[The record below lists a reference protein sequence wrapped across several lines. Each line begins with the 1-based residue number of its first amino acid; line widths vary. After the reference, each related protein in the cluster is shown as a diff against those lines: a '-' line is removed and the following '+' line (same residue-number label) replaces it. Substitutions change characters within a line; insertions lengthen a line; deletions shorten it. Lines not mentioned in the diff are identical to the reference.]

1 VIYLKQYVFSAE
13 TLSYV
18 IEKLKEKFATKQ
30 EFDTKVDKIEGKVLS
45 TNDYSDNHVQKNNQ
59 SFNDI
64 IVSNQTDTEIEL
76 TFKSNEKNH
85 IVTIPYDK
93 HKKSAMFVYQ
103 QENFECME
111 NVEHQIRYEYISCL
125 SEGIHSLIFEVV
137 RNGETIKEEIG
148 YNYDSVPDYYSYVPN
163 LGDTEIRVYFIDPEG
178 TKTGIT
184 YLKPNVK
191 S

>member
-1 VIYLKQYVFSAE
+1 MKQYVFSAE

-30 EFDTKVDKIEGKVLS
+30 EFDTKVDKVEGKILS
-45 TNDYSDNHVQKNNQ
+45 TNDYSDDYVQKNNQ

-64 IVSNQTDTEIEL
+64 TVSNQTDTEIEL
-76 TFKSNEKNH
+76 TFKSNEKNY

-93 HKKSAMFVYQ
+93 YKESAMFVYQ
-103 QENFECME
+103 QENFECTE

-125 SEGIHSLIFEVV
+125 SEGIHSLIFEIV
-137 RNGETIKEEIG
+137 RNGETIEEEVG
-148 YNYDSVPDYYSYVPN
+148 YSYDSVPDYYSYIPN
-163 LGDTEIRVYFIDPEG
+163 LDDTEIRMYFIDPEG